1 MSQKTC
7 LNRLWY
13 WVSRQNQ
20 LPCDH
25 EIKREIIGSEGSDDF
40 PFFMEKQE
48 ACKIRMIRHA
58 CTLMVPITLLITL
71 LAAQS
76 GVAEGETRDF
86 TLDPVVVT
94 ARGQDADYQT
104 GDVDTLTT
112 PSFFSTI
119 TRDEFEGKM
128 ENLSDV
134 IEKQAGIQVRQSGGL
149 GSFSTVSMRGAS
161 SDQVMVFMDGVLLN
175 DASGG
180 GVDLSNI
187 ALADVASVEIYQGTS
202 PINFGKSSIGGV
214 VNIQT
219 RRSSKGFDANLLT
232 GYGSF
237 NTRKFSGFINHKPGR
252 WDYLISADYM
262 DSDNDFEIHNDNGTP
277 ANPDDDRSED
287 RNNAGFDQTNVLAR
301 VGLDFS
307 PEARIDVSNK
317 WFSKNQGIPSWN
329 NSARTETDL
338 DTKRNTSTLKLTLN
352 DLTPLHLN
360 TSAQL
365 DYLVKQEVY
374 DDSDNH
380 IGLGRQ
386 KSQYDTDRFSAGFFA
401 EWLTDRQSLRLS
413 LDAQNEAYEAQNR
426 LSGEK
431 TNDSERQ
438 SFSAGIQDTVFF
450 AKDRLS
456 ITPAA
461 RYAHI
466 EDEFS
471 ASGDALGIDPVD
483 DSRENDHFMPQIG
496 VKFQASDHLTIKS
509 NLARYFREPSFFELF
524 GDRGIFLG
532 NPELSAE
539 DGVNFDIGL
548 QYSRQWRNGRLNRLS
563 AKVVYFC
570 SQVDDM
576 IARTYNARGIGKADN
591 ISEASINGIETRINA
606 EIFDD
611 FRLVGQYTFQDAENN
626 SQITSFDGNQL
637 PGKFAHSW
645 LGRLEYTWRQ
655 LKLYAEYLNASD
667 MYYDSANLLE
677 APTKTEIN
685 CGLSCLLDNW
695 RISLEAKNIG
705 DDRYEEFNGYPLP
718 GRSFFASIKY
728 SL

>member
-1 MSQKTC
+1 MKKQSHLAGC
-7 LNRLWY
+7 
-13 WVSRQNQ
+13 
-20 LPCDH
+20 
-25 EIKREIIGSEGSDDF
+25 IILMVGILLFLFDTGFAE
-40 PFFMEKQE
+40 EKQ
-48 ACKIRMIRHA
+48 
-58 CTLMVPITLLITL
+58 T
-71 LAAQS
+71 
-76 GVAEGETRDF
+76 DF

-94 ARGQDADYQT
+94 ARGQDTDSQT
-104 GDVDTLTT
+104 GDVDQVNT

-134 IEKQAGIQVRQSGGL
+134 IESQAGIQVRQSGGL

-187 ALADVASVEIYQGTS
+187 ALADVDSVEIYQGTS
-202 PINFGKSSIGGV
+202 PINFGKTSIGGV

-219 RRSSKGFDANLLT
+219 RRSKKGFNANAIA

-237 NTRKFSGFINHKPGR
+237 NTRKLSAFINHKPGK

-262 DSDNDFEIHNDNGTP
+262 DSDNDFEIDNDNGTP
-277 ANPDDDRSED
+277 DNPLDDRTED
-287 RNNAGFDQTNVLAR
+287 RNNAQFDQANVLAR
-301 VGLDFS
+301 LGLDFT
-307 PEARIDVSNK
+307 PKARIDVTNK

-329 NSARTETDL
+329 NSPRAETEL
-338 DTKRNTSTLKLTLN
+338 DTERNISTLKLTLN
-352 DLTPLHLN
+352 DVTPLHLN
-360 TSAQL
+360 TSTQV

-374 DDSDNH
+374 DDADNH

-386 KSQYDTDRFSAGFFA
+386 KSRYDTDRLSGRFFA
-401 EWLTDRQSLRLS
+401 EWLTDRHALRLTV
-413 LDAQNEAYEAQNR
+413 DALNETYEAENE

-431 TNDSERQ
+431 TNDSDRR

-450 AKDRLS
+450 ANDRLS
-456 ITPAA
+456 ITPAV
-461 RYAHI
+461 RYTHI
-466 EDEFS
+466 SDDFS
-471 ASGDALGIDPVD
+471 ADGDALGIDPVD
-483 DSRENDHFMPQIG
+483 DARTNDHFMPQIG
-496 VKFQASDHLTIKS
+496 VKFQASDHVTVKS
-509 NLARYFREPSFFELF
+509 NLARYYREPSFFELF

-532 NPELSAE
+532 NPELEAE
-539 DGVNFDIGL
+539 SGVNFDIGL
-548 QYSRQWRNGRLNRLS
+548 QYFRQWSEGRLNRLS
-563 AKVVYFC
+563 AKAVYFY

-576 IARTYNARGIGKADN
+576 ITRTYNARGIGKADN
-591 ISEASINGIETRINA
+591 ISEASINGIETRISA
-606 EIFDD
+606 EVFENL
-611 FRLVGQYTFQDAENN
+611 RLIGQYTFQDAENK
-626 SQITSFDGNQL
+626 SRIASFDGNQL
-637 PGKFAHSW
+637 PGKFRHSW
-645 LGRLEYTWRQ
+645 LGRIEYNWRQ
-655 LKLYAEYLNASD
+655 LKLYTEYINESD

-677 APTKTEIN
+677 ASTKTEVN
-685 CGLSCLLDNW
+685 CGLSYLMDSW

>member
-1 MSQKTC
+1 MKKQSHLAGC
-7 LNRLWY
+7 
-13 WVSRQNQ
+13 
-20 LPCDH
+20 
-25 EIKREIIGSEGSDDF
+25 IILMVGILLFLFDTGFAE
-40 PFFMEKQE
+40 EKQ
-48 ACKIRMIRHA
+48 
-58 CTLMVPITLLITL
+58 T
-71 LAAQS
+71 
-76 GVAEGETRDF
+76 DF

-94 ARGQDADYQT
+94 ARGQDTDSQT
-104 GDVDTLTT
+104 GDVDQVNT

-134 IEKQAGIQVRQSGGL
+134 IESQAGIQVRQSGGL

-187 ALADVASVEIYQGTS
+187 ALADVDSVEIYQGTS
-202 PINFGKSSIGGV
+202 PINFGKTSIGGV

-219 RRSSKGFDANLLT
+219 RRSKKGFNANAIA

-237 NTRKFSGFINHKPGR
+237 NTRKLSAFINHKPGK

-262 DSDNDFEIHNDNGTP
+262 DSDNDFEIENDNGTP
-277 ANPDDDRSED
+277 DNPSDDRTED
-287 RNNAGFDQTNVLAR
+287 RNNAQFDQSNVLAR
-301 VGLDFS
+301 LGLDFT
-307 PEARIDVSNK
+307 PKARIDVTNK

-329 NSARTETDL
+329 NSPRTKTEL
-338 DTKRNTSTLKLTLN
+338 DTERNISTLKLTLN
-352 DLTPLHLN
+352 DVTPLHLN
-360 TSAQL
+360 TSTQV

-374 DDSDNH
+374 DDADNH

-386 KSQYDTDRFSAGFFA
+386 KSRYDTDRLSGRFFA
-401 EWLTDRQSLRLS
+401 EWLTDRHALRLTV
-413 LDAQNEAYEAQNR
+413 DALNETYEAENE

-431 TNDSERQ
+431 TNDSDRR

-450 AKDRLS
+450 ANDRLS
-456 ITPAA
+456 ITPAV
-461 RYAHI
+461 RYTHI
-466 EDEFS
+466 SDDFS
-471 ASGDALGIDPVD
+471 ADGDALGIDPVD
-483 DSRENDHFMPQIG
+483 DARTNDHFMPQIG
-496 VKFQASDHLTIKS
+496 VKFQASDHVTVKS

-532 NPELSAE
+532 NPELEAE
-539 DGVNFDIGL
+539 SGVNFDIGL
-548 QYSRQWRNGRLNRLS
+548 QYFRQWSEGRLNRLS
-563 AKVVYFC
+563 AKAVYFY

-576 IARTYNARGIGKADN
+576 ITRTYNARGIGKADN
-591 ISEASINGIETRINA
+591 ISEASINGIETRISA
-606 EIFDD
+606 EVFENL
-611 FRLVGQYTFQDAENN
+611 RLIGQYTFQDAENK
-626 SQITSFDGNQL
+626 SRIASFDGNQL
-637 PGKFAHSW
+637 PGKFRHSW
-645 LGRLEYTWRQ
+645 LGRIEYNWRQ
-655 LKLYAEYLNASD
+655 LKLYTEYINESD

-677 APTKTEIN
+677 ASTKTEVN
-685 CGLSCLLDNW
+685 CGLSYLMDSW

>member
-1 MSQKTC
+1 MKKQSHLAGC
-7 LNRLWY
+7 
-13 WVSRQNQ
+13 
-20 LPCDH
+20 
-25 EIKREIIGSEGSDDF
+25 IILMVGILLFLFDTGFAE
-40 PFFMEKQE
+40 EKQ
-48 ACKIRMIRHA
+48 
-58 CTLMVPITLLITL
+58 T
-71 LAAQS
+71 
-76 GVAEGETRDF
+76 DF

-94 ARGQDADYQT
+94 ARGQDTDSQT
-104 GDVDTLTT
+104 GDVDQVNT

-134 IEKQAGIQVRQSGGL
+134 IESQAGIQVRQSGGL

-187 ALADVASVEIYQGTS
+187 ALADVDSVEIYQGTS
-202 PINFGKSSIGGV
+202 PINFGKTSIGGV

-219 RRSSKGFDANLLT
+219 RRSKKGFNANAIA

-237 NTRKFSGFINHKPGR
+237 NTRKLSAFINHKPGK

-262 DSDNDFEIHNDNGTP
+262 DSDNDFEIDNDNGTP
-277 ANPDDDRSED
+277 DNPSDDRTED
-287 RNNAGFDQTNVLAR
+287 RNNAQFDQSNVLAR
-301 VGLDFS
+301 LGLDFT
-307 PEARIDVSNK
+307 PKARIDVTNK

-329 NSARTETDL
+329 NSPRAETEL
-338 DTKRNTSTLKLTLN
+338 DTERNISTLKLTLN
-352 DLTPLHLN
+352 DVTPLHLN
-360 TSAQL
+360 TSTQV

-374 DDSDNH
+374 DDADNH

-386 KSQYDTDRFSAGFFA
+386 KSRYDTDRLSGRFFA
-401 EWLTDRQSLRLS
+401 EWLTDRHALRLTV
-413 LDAQNEAYEAQNR
+413 DALNETYEAENE

-431 TNDSERQ
+431 TNDSDRR

-450 AKDRLS
+450 ANDRLS
-456 ITPAA
+456 ITPAV
-461 RYAHI
+461 RYTHI
-466 EDEFS
+466 SDDFS
-471 ASGDALGIDPVD
+471 ADGDALGIDPVD
-483 DSRENDHFMPQIG
+483 DARTNDHFMPQIG
-496 VKFQASDHLTIKS
+496 VKFQASDHVTVKS

-532 NPELSAE
+532 NPELEAE
-539 DGVNFDIGL
+539 SGVNFDIGL
-548 QYSRQWRNGRLNRLS
+548 QYFRQWSEGRLNRLS
-563 AKVVYFC
+563 AKAVYFY

-576 IARTYNARGIGKADN
+576 ITRTYNARGIGKADN
-591 ISEASINGIETRINA
+591 ISEASINGIETRISA
-606 EIFDD
+606 EVFENL
-611 FRLVGQYTFQDAENN
+611 RLIGQYTFQDAENK
-626 SQITSFDGNQL
+626 SRIASFDGNQL
-637 PGKFAHSW
+637 PGKFRHSW
-645 LGRLEYTWRQ
+645 LGRIEYNWRQ
-655 LKLYAEYLNASD
+655 LKLYTEYINESD

-677 APTKTEIN
+677 ASTKTEVN
-685 CGLSCLLDNW
+685 CGLSYLMDSW

>member
-1 MSQKTC
+1 MKKQSHLAGC
-7 LNRLWY
+7 
-13 WVSRQNQ
+13 
-20 LPCDH
+20 
-25 EIKREIIGSEGSDDF
+25 IILMVGILLFLFDTGFAE
-40 PFFMEKQE
+40 EKQ
-48 ACKIRMIRHA
+48 
-58 CTLMVPITLLITL
+58 T
-71 LAAQS
+71 
-76 GVAEGETRDF
+76 DF

-94 ARGQDADYQT
+94 ARGQDTDSQT
-104 GDVDTLTT
+104 GDVDQVNT

-134 IEKQAGIQVRQSGGL
+134 IESQAGIQVRQSGGL

-187 ALADVASVEIYQGTS
+187 ALADVDSVEIYQGTS
-202 PINFGKSSIGGV
+202 PINFGKTSIGGV

-219 RRSSKGFDANLLT
+219 RRSKKGFNANAIA

-237 NTRKFSGFINHKPGR
+237 NTRKLSAFINHKPGK

-262 DSDNDFEIHNDNGTP
+262 DSDNDFEIDNDNGTP
-277 ANPDDDRSED
+277 DNPLDDRTED
-287 RNNAGFDQTNVLAR
+287 RNNAQFDQSNVLAR
-301 VGLDFS
+301 LGLDFT
-307 PEARIDVSNK
+307 PKARIDVTNK

-329 NSARTETDL
+329 NSPRAETEL
-338 DTKRNTSTLKLTLN
+338 DTERNISTLKLTLN
-352 DLTPLHLN
+352 DVTPLHLN
-360 TSAQL
+360 TSTQV

-374 DDSDNH
+374 DDADNH

-386 KSQYDTDRFSAGFFA
+386 KSRYDTDRLSGRFFA
-401 EWLTDRQSLRLS
+401 EWLTDRHALRLTV
-413 LDAQNEAYEAQNR
+413 DALNETYEAENE

-431 TNDSERQ
+431 TNDSDRR

-450 AKDRLS
+450 ANDRLS
-456 ITPAA
+456 ITPAV
-461 RYAHI
+461 RYTHI
-466 EDEFS
+466 SDDFS
-471 ASGDALGIDPVD
+471 ADGDALGIDPVD
-483 DSRENDHFMPQIG
+483 DARTNDHFMPQIG
-496 VKFQASDHLTIKS
+496 VKFQASDHVTVKS
-509 NLARYFREPSFFELF
+509 NLARYYREPSFFELF

-532 NPELSAE
+532 NPELEAE
-539 DGVNFDIGL
+539 SGVNFDIGL
-548 QYSRQWRNGRLNRLS
+548 QYFRQWSEGRLNRLS
-563 AKVVYFC
+563 AKAVYFY

-576 IARTYNARGIGKADN
+576 ITRTYNARGIGKADN
-591 ISEASINGIETRINA
+591 ISEASINGIETRISA
-606 EIFDD
+606 EVFENL
-611 FRLVGQYTFQDAENN
+611 RLIGQYTFQDAENK
-626 SQITSFDGNQL
+626 SRIASFDGNQL
-637 PGKFAHSW
+637 PGKFRHSW
-645 LGRLEYTWRQ
+645 LGRIEYNWRQ
-655 LKLYAEYLNASD
+655 LKLYTEYINESD

-677 APTKTEIN
+677 APTKTEVN
-685 CGLSCLLDNW
+685 CGLSYLMDSW

>member
-1 MSQKTC
+1 MKKQSHLAGC
-7 LNRLWY
+7 
-13 WVSRQNQ
+13 
-20 LPCDH
+20 
-25 EIKREIIGSEGSDDF
+25 IILMVGILLFLFDTGFAE
-40 PFFMEKQE
+40 EKQ
-48 ACKIRMIRHA
+48 
-58 CTLMVPITLLITL
+58 T
-71 LAAQS
+71 
-76 GVAEGETRDF
+76 DF

-94 ARGQDADYQT
+94 ARGQDTDSQT
-104 GDVDTLTT
+104 GDVDQVNT

-134 IEKQAGIQVRQSGGL
+134 IESQAGIQVRQSGGL

-187 ALADVASVEIYQGTS
+187 ALADVDSVEIYQGTS
-202 PINFGKSSIGGV
+202 PINFGKTSIGGV

-219 RRSSKGFDANLLT
+219 RRSKKGFNANAIA

-237 NTRKFSGFINHKPGR
+237 NTRKLSAFINHKPGK

-262 DSDNDFEIHNDNGTP
+262 DSDNDFEIDNDNGTP
-277 ANPDDDRSED
+277 DNPLDDRTED
-287 RNNAGFDQTNVLAR
+287 RNNAQFDQANVLAR
-301 VGLDFS
+301 LGLDFT
-307 PEARIDVSNK
+307 PKARIDVTNK

-329 NSARTETDL
+329 NSPRAETEL
-338 DTKRNTSTLKLTLN
+338 DTERNISTLKLTLN
-352 DLTPLHLN
+352 DVTPLHLN
-360 TSAQL
+360 TSTQV

-374 DDSDNH
+374 DDADNH

-386 KSQYDTDRFSAGFFA
+386 KSRYDTDRLSGRFFA
-401 EWLTDRQSLRLS
+401 EWLTDRHALRLTV
-413 LDAQNEAYEAQNR
+413 DALNETYEAENE

-431 TNDSERQ
+431 TNDSDRR

-450 AKDRLS
+450 ANDRLS
-456 ITPAA
+456 ITPAV
-461 RYAHI
+461 RYTHI
-466 EDEFS
+466 SDDFS
-471 ASGDALGIDPVD
+471 ADGDALGIDPVD
-483 DSRENDHFMPQIG
+483 DARTNDHFMPQIG
-496 VKFQASDHLTIKS
+496 VKFQASDHVTVKS
-509 NLARYFREPSFFELF
+509 NLARYYREPSFFELF

-532 NPELSAE
+532 NPELEAE
-539 DGVNFDIGL
+539 SGVNFDIGL
-548 QYSRQWRNGRLNRLS
+548 QYFRQWSEGRLNRLS
-563 AKVVYFC
+563 AKAVYFY

-576 IARTYNARGIGKADN
+576 ITRTYNARGIGKADN
-591 ISEASINGIETRINA
+591 ISEASINGIETRISA
-606 EIFDD
+606 EVFEN
-611 FRLVGQYTFQDAENN
+611 FRLIGQYTFQDAENK
-626 SQITSFDGNQL
+626 SRIASFDGNQL
-637 PGKFAHSW
+637 PGKFRHSW
-645 LGRLEYTWRQ
+645 LGRIEYNWRQ
-655 LKLYAEYLNASD
+655 LKLYTEYINESD

-677 APTKTEIN
+677 APTKTEVN
-685 CGLSCLLDNW
+685 CGLSYLMDSW

>member
-1 MSQKTC
+1 MKKQSHLAGC
-7 LNRLWY
+7 
-13 WVSRQNQ
+13 
-20 LPCDH
+20 
-25 EIKREIIGSEGSDDF
+25 IILMVGILLFLFDTGFAE
-40 PFFMEKQE
+40 EKQ
-48 ACKIRMIRHA
+48 
-58 CTLMVPITLLITL
+58 T
-71 LAAQS
+71 
-76 GVAEGETRDF
+76 DF

-94 ARGQDADYQT
+94 ARGQDTDSQT
-104 GDVDTLTT
+104 GDVDQVNT

-134 IEKQAGIQVRQSGGL
+134 IESQAGIQVRQSGGL

-187 ALADVASVEIYQGTS
+187 ALADVDSVEIYQGTS
-202 PINFGKSSIGGV
+202 PINFGKTSIGGV

-219 RRSSKGFDANLLT
+219 RRSKKGFNANAIA

-237 NTRKFSGFINHKPGR
+237 NTRKLSAFINHKPGK

-262 DSDNDFEIHNDNGTP
+262 DSDNDFEIDNDNGTP
-277 ANPDDDRSED
+277 DNPLDDRTED
-287 RNNAGFDQTNVLAR
+287 RNNAQFDQSNVLAR
-301 VGLDFS
+301 LGLDFT
-307 PEARIDVSNK
+307 PKARLDVTNK

-329 NSARTETDL
+329 NSPRTKTEL
-338 DTKRNTSTLKLTLN
+338 DTERNISTLKLTLN
-352 DLTPLHLN
+352 DVTPLHLN
-360 TSAQL
+360 TSTQV

-374 DDSDNH
+374 DDADNH

-386 KSQYDTDRFSAGFFA
+386 KSRYDTDRLSGRFFA
-401 EWLTDRQSLRLS
+401 EWLTDRHALRLTV
-413 LDAQNEAYEAQNR
+413 DALNETYEAENE

-431 TNDSERQ
+431 TNDSDRR

-450 AKDRLS
+450 ANDRLS
-456 ITPAA
+456 ITPAV
-461 RYAHI
+461 RYTHI
-466 EDEFS
+466 SDDFS
-471 ASGDALGIDPVD
+471 ADGDALGIDPVD
-483 DSRENDHFMPQIG
+483 DARTNDHFMPQIG
-496 VKFQASDHLTIKS
+496 VKFQASDHVTVKS

-532 NPELSAE
+532 NPELEAE
-539 DGVNFDIGL
+539 SGVNFDIGL
-548 QYSRQWRNGRLNRLS
+548 QYFRQWSEGRLNRLS
-563 AKVVYFC
+563 AKAVYFY

-576 IARTYNARGIGKADN
+576 ITRTYNARGIGKADN
-591 ISEASINGIETRINA
+591 ISEASINGIETRISA
-606 EIFDD
+606 EVFENL
-611 FRLVGQYTFQDAENN
+611 RLIGQYTFQDAENK
-626 SQITSFDGNQL
+626 SRIASFDGNQL
-637 PGKFAHSW
+637 PGKFRHSW
-645 LGRLEYTWRQ
+645 LGRIEYNWRQ
-655 LKLYAEYLNASD
+655 LKLYTEYINESD

-677 APTKTEIN
+677 ASTKTEVN
-685 CGLSCLLDNW
+685 CGLSYLMDSW

>member
-1 MSQKTC
+1 MRKQSHLAGC
-7 LNRLWY
+7 
-13 WVSRQNQ
+13 
-20 LPCDH
+20 
-25 EIKREIIGSEGSDDF
+25 IILMVGILLFLFDTGFAE
-40 PFFMEKQE
+40 EKQ
-48 ACKIRMIRHA
+48 
-58 CTLMVPITLLITL
+58 T
-71 LAAQS
+71 
-76 GVAEGETRDF
+76 DF

-94 ARGQDADYQT
+94 ARGQDTDSQT
-104 GDVDTLTT
+104 GDVDQVNT

-134 IEKQAGIQVRQSGGL
+134 IESQAGIQVRQSGGL

-187 ALADVASVEIYQGTS
+187 ALADVDSVEIYQGTS
-202 PINFGKSSIGGV
+202 PINFGKTSIGGV

-219 RRSSKGFDANLLT
+219 RRSKKGFNANAIA

-237 NTRKFSGFINHKPGR
+237 NTRKLSAFINHKPGK

-262 DSDNDFEIHNDNGTP
+262 DSDNDFEIDNDNGTP
-277 ANPDDDRSED
+277 DNPLDDRTED
-287 RNNAGFDQTNVLAR
+287 RNNAQFDQANVLAR
-301 VGLDFS
+301 LGLDFT
-307 PEARIDVSNK
+307 PKARIDVTNK

-329 NSARTETDL
+329 NSPRAETEL
-338 DTKRNTSTLKLTLN
+338 DTERNISTLKLTLN
-352 DLTPLHLN
+352 DVTPLHLN
-360 TSAQL
+360 TSTQV

-374 DDSDNH
+374 DDADNH

-386 KSQYDTDRFSAGFFA
+386 KSRYDTDRLSGRFFA
-401 EWLTDRQSLRLS
+401 EWLTDRHALRLTV
-413 LDAQNEAYEAQNR
+413 DALNETYEAENE

-431 TNDSERQ
+431 TNDSDRR

-450 AKDRLS
+450 ANDRLS
-456 ITPAA
+456 ITPAV
-461 RYAHI
+461 RYTHI
-466 EDEFS
+466 SDDFS
-471 ASGDALGIDPVD
+471 ADGDALGIDPVD
-483 DSRENDHFMPQIG
+483 DSRTNDHFMPQIG
-496 VKFQASDHLTIKS
+496 VKFQASDHVTVKS
-509 NLARYFREPSFFELF
+509 NLARYYREPSFFELF

-532 NPELSAE
+532 NPELEAE
-539 DGVNFDIGL
+539 TGVNFDIGL
-548 QYSRQWRNGRLNRLS
+548 QYFRQWSEGRLNRLS
-563 AKVVYFC
+563 AKAVYFY

-576 IARTYNARGIGKADN
+576 ITRTYNARGIGKADN
-591 ISEASINGIETRINA
+591 ISEASINGIETRISA
-606 EIFDD
+606 EVFENL
-611 FRLVGQYTFQDAENN
+611 RLIGQYTFQDAENK
-626 SQITSFDGNQL
+626 SRIASFDGNQL
-637 PGKFAHSW
+637 PGKFRHSW
-645 LGRLEYTWRQ
+645 LGRIEYNWRQ
-655 LKLYAEYLNASD
+655 LKLYTEYINESD

-677 APTKTEIN
+677 APTKTEVN
-685 CGLSCLLDNW
+685 CGLSYLMDSW